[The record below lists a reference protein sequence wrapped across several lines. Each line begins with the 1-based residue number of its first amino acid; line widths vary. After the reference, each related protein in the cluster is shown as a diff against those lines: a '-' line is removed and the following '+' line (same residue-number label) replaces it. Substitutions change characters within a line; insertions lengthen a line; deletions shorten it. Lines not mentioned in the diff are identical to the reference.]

1 MKYLISCVMLLA
13 VSVTCVAQPYG
24 DAKFKQKF
32 NKADALVYDGVYM
45 EALPLLEEM
54 YASDT
59 MNANLNHLLGI
70 CYLMGKKDH
79 SLAIRRL
86 EAATRDVAAPG
97 AYEEGN
103 WKEKRAPGITYYY
116 LGKAYH
122 FKNQFD
128 RAVSNY
134 YNYRSY
140 IELDDVE
147 TYNQVRQQ
155 IQYAENAMELVKSPI
170 AAKITNLGPTIN
182 TKFPEYCP
190 IVSAD
195 GRILI
200 FNSRREGSTGG
211 GVDENGQFFDDVYI
225 SNRQPSGWSKPK
237 QIEGSINTSGHDAA
251 IGLSPDGQM
260 LFIYKDDNGDGNI
273 YYSTKT
279 ANGWAAPEPMRSDIN
294 SGSWETHA
302 TVTAAQDMLVFVSN
316 RTGGYGGRDLWFCK
330 KLPNGEWALA
340 QNMGSVVNS
349 QFEEEAPF
357 ITADGSTLIFSSK
370 GHTSM
375 GGFDI
380 FRSEFADGAWTVP
393 ENIGYPINTSE
404 DDVFFTLA
412 PDGRTAYYS
421 SARDGGFGE
430 TDIYVLRL
438 PVEKSN
444 AMAVARGVMKVPA
457 MAYADIKAEIVV
469 TDDGGAKV
477 GSYRPNPATGF
488 FVLILKPGETYTI
501 TYKADGYEPVVA
513 KLPVSDDESYQE
525 YDGVLELEEVVFG
538 ENILA
543 LQNQTK
549 KLEEEAAKA
558 ALLAQ
563 ENQRLAEEA
572 EAKAK
577 QEQEQ
582 LALAK
587 KEEEERKK
595 AENAATKE
603 KEQAELALAEE
614 QNRAN
619 QADLERRKAE
629 AKARFEAIQAQAAKD
644 AAEKEKQEQLAA
656 EQQSES
662 NTTEEVNGGELAVET
677 KVASQQETSE
687 EESKQA
693 AELAAKKAEED
704 NRLKAEAEA
713 KAKAEREA
721 AELAARQRAEQEA
734 KEKAA
739 QEAAELAVKKAEEES
754 RLQAEA
760 KAKAERDAAELAARQ
775 KAEQAAKEKAARD
788 AAELAARQ
796 KAEQAAKEKA
806 AREAAELAAKK
817 AEEDKRLQAEADAA
831 TQAKADA
838 AAQQKA
844 LEASNRLAEEEAA
857 KLAVVEAKRKEIQQ
871 RIADLR
877 KQQEAQELA
886 ADKAAEEVEVKEV
899 AITEMEASDQPVS
912 VDAKAIE
919 QKRQAMLARI
929 EELKKQKTE
938 VQKKKVVDE
947 QALVEASDKELEAT
961 GKKKELEAKAEKTQD
976 EIAQLQKELEVV
988 EKQVKVAEVEVQKA
1002 QTEVAEAKQKLED
1015 DIAEEKR
1022 IAEEERKKAEEAA
1035 EAARK
1040 VKELEA
1046 QAKKK
1051 LEEERL
1057 AKEKLEREQREE
1069 AERTRQELIQMEA
1082 LADQQRQ
1089 VQAALEAEER
1099 KRIEIE
1105 AAEEDAFTQKE
1116 ILANAETLA
1125 ELRKLNERLIND
1137 NLDLKRQLA
1146 DLNKKLDIILS
1157 KLGNDEGIEKI
1168 DIPPSPMLQ
1177 NLQDGKRLILR
1188 NIYFDYNLA
1197 TLRSKSKYELNKLFE
1212 FLKTN
1217 PTVRIEVA
1225 GHTDSR
1231 GNDDYN
1237 LRLSKERAQAV
1248 VDYLVRNGI
1257 SSSRLKAVGYG
1268 ETRPIARNENA
1279 DLTDNPI
1286 GRQLNRRIEIKLLE
1300 GKLDGVEVEEVEVP
1314 RGSQIK

>member
-1 MKYLISCVMLLA
+1 MKYLISCVILLA

-24 DAKFKQKF
+24 DSKFKQKF
-32 NKADALVYDGVYM
+32 NKADALVYDGAYM

-70 CYLMGKKDH
+70 CYLMGKKNH
-79 SLAIRRL
+79 SLAILRL

-97 AYEEGN
+97 SYEEGN

-122 FKNQFD
+122 FKNEFD

-155 IQYAENAMELVKSPI
+155 IQYAENAMELVKNPI

-211 GVDENGQFFDDVYI
+211 AVDDNGQFFDDVYI
-225 SNRQPSGWSKPK
+225 SDRQPSGWSKPK
-237 QIEGSINTSGHDAA
+237 QIEGSINTPGHDAA

-260 LFIYKDDNGDGNI
+260 LFIYKDDNGNGNI

-279 ANGWAAPEPMRSDIN
+279 SNGWATPEPMRSDIN
-294 SGSWETHA
+294 SSSWETHA

-316 RTGGYGGRDLWFCK
+316 RTDGYGGRDLWFCK

-340 QNMGSVVNS
+340 QNMGSVINS

-357 ITADGSTLIFSSK
+357 ITADGSTLIFSSQ

-430 TDIYVLRL
+430 SDIYVLKL
-438 PVEKSN
+438 PAEKSN

-477 GSYRPNPATGF
+477 GTYRPNPATGF
-488 FVLILKPGETYTI
+488 FVLVLSPGETYTI

-513 KLPVSDDESYQE
+513 KLPVADDESYQE

-558 ALLAQ
+558 ALLAD

-577 QEQEQ
+577 LEQEQ

-587 KEEEERKK
+587 KEERKK
-595 AENAATKE
+595 AENAAAKE

-614 QNRAN
+614 QSRAD
-619 QADLERRKAE
+619 QAELERRKAE
-629 AKARFEAIQAQAAKD
+629 AKARFEAIQAQATKD

-656 EQQSES
+656 EQQVVP
-662 NTTEEVNGGELAVET
+662 NTTEEVDATELA
-677 KVASQQETSE
+677 AQQQAKEQE
-687 EESKQA
+687 RQA

-713 KAKAEREA
+713 KAKSEREA
-721 AELAARQRAEQEA
+721 AELAARQKAEQEA

-739 QEAAELAVKKAEEES
+739 REAAELAAKKAEEES

-760 KAKAERDAAELAARQ
+760 KAKAERE
-775 KAEQAAKEKAARD
+775 

-831 TQAKADA
+831 AQAKVDA

-857 KLAVVEAKRKEIQQ
+857 KLALVEAKRKEIQQ
-871 RIADLR
+871 RIAELR

-899 AITEMEASDQPVS
+899 AITEMETSGHPVS
-912 VDAKAIE
+912 VDAKAID

-947 QALVEASDKELEAT
+947 KALVEASDKELEAT

-1002 QTEVAEAKQKLED
+1002 KTEVAEAKQKLEN

-1022 IAEEERKKAEEAA
+1022 IEEEEKKKAEEAA

-1040 VKELEA
+1040 VQELEA

-1051 LEEERL
+1051 LEEEKR
-1057 AKEKLEREQREE
+1057 AKEKLEQEQRAE
-1069 AERTRQELIQMEA
+1069 AERTRQELMQMEA
-1082 LADQQRQ
+1082 LAEQQRQ

-1105 AAEEDAFTQKE
+1105 AAEADAFSQKE
-1116 ILANAETLA
+1116 ILANSETLS

-1157 KLGNDEGIEKI
+1157 KLGNDEGIELI

-1177 NLQDGKRLILR
+1177 NLQEGKRLILR

-1212 FLKTN
+1212 FLKAN
-1217 PTVRIEVA
+1217 PSVRIEVA

-1237 LRLSKERAQAV
+1237 LRLSRERAQAV
-1248 VDYLVRNGI
+1248 VDYLIRNGI
-1257 SSSRLKAVGYG
+1257 SSSRLRAVGYG

-1300 GKLDGVEVEEVEVP
+1300 GELDGVEIEEVEVP
-1314 RGSQIK
+1314 KEAQIK